1 MNLCDC
7 IRLASGGRRVL
18 FSRFA
23 ALMLLAFVGRSLSLA
38 QDIDPT
44 SDPNVQ
50 PYAGTPVNGYLLA
63 WSDEFSGTNVD
74 TAKWNFRT
82 GVRLWSTQLPANN
95 SVSNGLYYL
104 HVKKETVGATDY
116 TAGGIISKKSVRY
129 GYYETRM
136 RVPPGRGWHTSFW
149 MMYNGTPTNNVHIE
163 LDVLE
168 NDSVNL
174 FKYGVNTHR
183 HQPTPHVT
191 FGNKNVNTP
200 SLHADFHVLGCEFTP
215 TKIRYF
221 FEGALVQTVDATQFA
236 HNDMNIWLTSVA
248 ANLGGTTNVD
258 DSMLPNVA
266 EYEYARFF
274 TLGPTSTVAIVT
286 PSFLGATLPDT
297 NHALHL
303 SAIATTSDTNFPP
316 TLTWSKVSGPG
327 IVTFANATNA
337 DTSVTFSAQG
347 NYVLH
352 CQAAVLTST
361 NRDAVTVAVAA
372 PLSLALRQGVGGY
385 AHIATFI
392 RGDSVN
398 WNSGGRDQFI
408 VGRWG
413 GLGMRALFSFDLA
426 GLDTNAVIQ
435 SATLDLWTD
444 PTAGTGTVAPLELRM
459 LNGITVEGTGDGS
472 SAANGA
478 GTGATWLSRT
488 GGTNVGDLWT
498 TPGGDFGTNVLS
510 TIPGYDATVI
520 NQQKTFGSTSNF
532 VSVVQA
538 ALAADE
544 PLNLLVISPET
555 EAGTNNYISRI
566 SSDDSSNAAQ
576 RPLLTLMF
584 LGNLAPTIS
593 PGNSIVALTN
603 VPVAL
608 TASVSNAAGST
619 WSKAIGAGTVTFAEA
634 ANPTTTATFSAPGN
648 YLLRLAASNALAQVS
663 RDVNVTVVATRPQL
677 GPVTNFTD
685 RFQFQITG
693 ATGVTYNVQASTNL
707 VNWESVLSTNPAA
720 LPFTWADFGKTNFS
734 SRFYRVLLQP

>member
-1 MNLCDC
+1 MNLCILD
-7 IRLASGGRRVL
+7 RHAERGWRAL
-18 FSRFA
+18 FSRVVA
-23 ALMLLAFVGRSLSLA
+23 VALLAFAGRGTTVA

-44 SDPNVQ
+44 SDVDVQ
-50 PYAGTPVNGYLLA
+50 PYAGTPVSGYRLA
-63 WSDEFSGTNVD
+63 WSDEFNGTNVN
-74 TAKWNFRT
+74 TAKWNYRT

-116 TAGGIISKKSVRY
+116 TAGGIISKKAVRY

-200 SLHADFHVLGCEFTP
+200 SLNADFHVLGCEFTP
-215 TKIRYF
+215 TTIKYF

-274 TLGPTSTVAIVT
+274 TLGPTSTVAITT
-286 PSFLGATLPDT
+286 PSFLGATLADT
-297 NHALHL
+297 NHALHV
-303 SAIATTSDTNFPP
+303 SALVTTSDTNYPP
-316 TLTWSKVSGPG
+316 SVTWSKLSGPG
-327 IVTFANATNA
+327 GVTFANATNT
-337 DTSVTFSAQG
+337 DTTATFSYPG
-347 NYVLH
+347 NYVLQ
-352 CQAAVLTST
+352 CQSAVLTST
-361 NRDAVTVAVAA
+361 NSDTVTVAVAA

-413 GLGMRALFSFDLA
+413 GLGMRGLLSFDLA

-444 PTAGTGTVAPLELRM
+444 PTAGAGTVGPLELRT
-459 LNGITVEGTGDGS
+459 LNAIPVEGTGDGS
-472 SAANGA
+472 SSANGA

-488 GGTNVGDLWT
+488 GGTNVSDMWT
-498 TPGGDFGTNVLS
+498 TPGGDFGTNVVS

-520 NQQKTFGSTSNF
+520 NQQRTFGSTSNF

-566 SSDDSSNAAQ
+566 SSDDNFNVAQ
-576 RPLLTLMF
+576 RPLLSLRF
-584 LGNLAPTIS
+584 LGNFAP
-593 PGNSIVALTN
+593 ALT
-603 VPVAL
+603 PGSAL
-608 TASVSNAAGST
+608 VTLTNLPTPLTGSVTNAEGSA
-619 WSKAIGAGTVTFAEA
+619 WSKASGAGTVSFANA
-634 ANPTTTATFSAPGN
+634 ANPSTTATFNAPGE
-648 YLLRLAASNALAQVS
+648 YLLRLTASNSLAQVS
-663 RDVNVTVVATRPQL
+663 RDVPVTVVGTAPQL
-677 GPVTNFTD
+677 GSPLVTDNQ
-685 RFQFQITG
+685 FQFQISG
-693 ATGVTYNVQASTNL
+693 ASGVTYTVQASTNL
-707 VNWESVLSTNPAA
+707 VAWANLFSTNASVTPFIWTDSAA
-720 LPFTWADFGKTNFS
+720 TNFPQQ
-734 SRFYRVLLQP
+734 FYRVLLGP